1 MDGSVPTPSSVYEA
15 AARLRPSYLMLW
27 PPTAAAMM
35 SQPPPKEYDLS
46 SVVGVVPIGSSVR
59 KLFISFESKTLI
71 FFVLRPLYFQGPRRL
86 RGQDVRVLP
95 ERQGLA
101 GIRPLRGLFQLSGRL
116 IDH

>member
-1 MDGSVPTPSSVYEA
+1 MDGSVPNLSSVYEA
-15 AARLRPSYLMLW
+15 CARLQPSYLMLW

-35 SQPPPKEYDLS
+35 TQPPPKEYDLS
-46 SVVGVVPIGSSVR
+46 SVVGVVPIGSSVT
-59 KLFISFESKTLI
+59 KLFISFKSKTLI
-71 FFVLRPLYFQGPRRL
+71 FLSSALYFQGPRRL

-101 GIRPLRGLFQLSGRL
+101 GIRPLRGRLELSGRL